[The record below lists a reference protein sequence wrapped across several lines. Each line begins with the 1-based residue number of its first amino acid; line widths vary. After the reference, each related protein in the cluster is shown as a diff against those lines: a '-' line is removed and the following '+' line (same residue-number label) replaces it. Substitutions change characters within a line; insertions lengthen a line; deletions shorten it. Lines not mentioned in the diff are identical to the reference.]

1 MTTASGP
8 SQAQPPR
15 EQATPPG
22 EDIGGE
28 VHVGRGAG
36 PRWLRYWYY
45 LVYVWA
51 AAYLLIEDVD
61 RYWIVATFGV
71 LLLVWL
77 AYIWW
82 KKKPPEP

>member
-1 MTTASGP
+1 MTTASGSPPAPEP
-8 SQAQPPR
+8 S
-15 EQATPPG
+15 G

-28 VHVGRGAG
+28 VRVGRGGG

-51 AAYLLIEDVD
+51 ALYLLIEDVE
-61 RYWIVATFGV
+61 RYWIVAAFGA

-82 KKKPPEP
+82 KKQPPEP